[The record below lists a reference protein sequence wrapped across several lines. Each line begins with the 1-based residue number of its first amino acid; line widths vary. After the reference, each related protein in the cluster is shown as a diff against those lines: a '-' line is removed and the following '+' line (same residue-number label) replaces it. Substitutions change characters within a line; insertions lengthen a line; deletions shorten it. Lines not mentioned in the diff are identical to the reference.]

1 MVLLKDKKYSSLPGP
16 VKNGEP
22 WLQERKLGKGQ
33 QVDVDAEDF
42 PSLARTGLHSE
53 ATFYVFNQL
62 AQPNYF
68 NFNYLNKS
76 ISVIWGRP
84 PDFLSNT
91 K

>member
-1 MVLLKDKKYSSLPGP
+1 LKDKKYSILPVT

-22 WLQERKLGKGQ
+22 WLQERKRGKGQ

-42 PSLARTGLHSE
+42 PSLARIGLHSE
-53 ATFYVFNQL
+53 IELDYTRR
-62 AQPNYF
+62 
-68 NFNYLNKS
+68 
-76 ISVIWGRP
+76 ITGRSVAEITENGRP